1 MRIIGYIDHPVLKIT
16 VFKTDTR
23 LSVKFED
30 GTLEQ
35 TYKLRPS
42 EQLNSLGEVRQLVD
56 DTLLHAVVERFRA
69 MQRDLDAA
77 LGRQSPQRD
86 DDDELPVI
94 L

>member
-42 EQLNSLGEVRQLVD
+42 EQLNSLADVRQLVD
-56 DTLLHAVVERFRA
+56 GTLLHAVAERFSA
-69 MQRDLDAA
+69 MQRDWDAA
-77 LGRQSPQRD
+77 LGRQRPQGD
-86 DDDELPVI
+86 EEDELPVI

>member
-42 EQLNSLGEVRQLVD
+42 EQLSSLNDVRQLVD
-56 DTLLHAVVERFRA
+56 NTLLQAVTERFRA
-69 MQRDLDAA
+69 MQRDWDAA
-77 LGRQSPQRD
+77 RTRQFPEVEEAD
-86 DDDELPVI
+86 DLPVI
-94 L
+94 V